1 MRKQELQAGIIPGVL
16 WLFWIII
23 TLNPQMLHFV
33 ANNMDNLLT
42 PAWLKTFG
50 TQAAIVVLILG
61 LLMNQRAIVGL
72 SCLMMIGLDGWELLR
87 MKNVLTMFLRGG
99 RSLYPVLF
107 LAEALSF
114 LLLFLIA
121 ARGKSGGWILS
132 VSVFALISQI
142 SKAMM
147 PGSFRMPGNPELL
160 VPGIIMYVLA
170 MAATGMYCA
179 GIKPE
184 MLNELFRKSRNTGS
198 PGKEYRSLTTS
209 LSRGSSGE
217 DIRKDRATESAE
229 KKERIKNLKALLDNG
244 LMSKEEYNEM
254 VEKIRRS

>member
-23 TLNPQMLHFV
+23 TLNPQMVHFV
-33 ANNMDNLLT
+33 ANNMDKLIP
-42 PAWLKTFG
+42 PAWLKIFG

-61 LLMNQRAIVGL
+61 LLINQRAIVGL
-72 SCLMMIGLDGWELLR
+72 SCLMIIGLDGWELLR
-87 MKNVLTMFLRGG
+87 MKNVLMMFLRGG
-99 RSLYPVLF
+99 RSLYPVVF

-142 SKAMM
+142 CSVMM
-147 PGSFRMPGNPELL
+147 PASLRMPGDPELL
-160 VPGIIMYVLA
+160 VPGIITYVLA